1 MEDNNHELEGLR
13 HELDALDDE
22 LLRLISKRMDI
33 VRAVGEYKKTHG
45 LPALDQ
51 ARWQAVLDAR
61 IAGAQALNLTP
72 EFITSV
78 YKPIHDQALKI
89 EDDIINGP
97 S

>member
-1 MEDNNHELEGLR
+1 MEDNNHELDGLR
-13 HELDALDDE
+13 HKIDALDEE
-22 LLRLISKRMDI
+22 LLSVIAQRMDI
-33 VRAVGEYKKTHG
+33 VRVVGEYKKAHG

-61 IAGAQALNLTP
+61 IARAHVLNQP
-72 EFITSV
+72 ADFITRV
-78 YKPIHDQALKI
+78 YTPIHEQALKI